1 VSVEGSSDAVVP
13 RQTYATHAANR
24 YQGCAMTTI
33 PQETFA
39 SLLRT
44 FRQER
49 KQTQSSLADTAGYDR
64 SYISYLE
71 RGLRN
76 PTRDVVLK
84 IAGVLGLSPSDR
96 DTLLLSARFAAEDE
110 RSGGSI
116 DLNDRIIELVA
127 RSINDLPE
135 PRRNQFRDELA
146 GFLRYL
152 RSRYHLA
159 TDQELQE
166 PDNHAQVNLIR

>member
-1 VSVEGSSDAVVP
+1 
-13 RQTYATHAANR
+13 
-24 YQGCAMTTI
+24 MTTPI

-49 KQTQSSLADTAGYDR
+49 KLTQSSLADTAGYDR

-76 PTRDVVLK
+76 PTRDVVLT
-84 IAGVLGLSPSDR
+84 IARVLGLSPSER
-96 DTLLLSARFAAEDE
+96 NALLLSARFAAE
-110 RSGGSI
+110 GSPSDTSI
-116 DLNDRIIELVA
+116 NLNDRLVELVA

-146 GFLRYL
+146 AFLRYL
-152 RSRYHLA
+152 RSRYDL
-159 TDQELQE
+159 TTNGELRA
-166 PDNHAQVNLIR
+166 PDSRERIDPAHQRSGD

>member
-1 VSVEGSSDAVVP
+1 
-13 RQTYATHAANR
+13 
-24 YQGCAMTTI
+24 MTTI

-49 KQTQSSLADTAGYDR
+49 KLTQSSLADAAGYDR
-64 SYISYLE
+64 SYLSYLE

-84 IAGVLGLSPSDR
+84 IAEVLGLSPSER
-96 DTLLLSARFAAEDE
+96 DALLLSARFAAEDAH
-110 RSGGSI
+110 SGI
-116 DLNDRIIELVA
+116 AINLNDHIIELVA

-146 GFLRYL
+146 AYLRYL
-152 RSRYHLA
+152 RSRYNLA
-159 TDQELQE
+159 TDQELRA
-166 PDNHAQVNLIR
+166 PDTLERVNRIR

>member
-1 VSVEGSSDAVVP
+1 
-13 RQTYATHAANR
+13 
-24 YQGCAMTTI
+24 MTTSI

-49 KQTQSSLADTAGYDR
+49 RWTQSSLADAAGYDR

-76 PTRDVVLK
+76 PTRDVVLTL
-84 IAGVLGLSPSDR
+84 ARVLALSPSER
-96 DTLLLSARFAAEDE
+96 DTLLLSARFAAENDQPGITI
-110 RSGGSI
+110 S
-116 DLNDRIIELVA
+116 LNDRLVELVA
-127 RSINDLPE
+127 QSINDLSA
-135 PRRNQFRDELA
+135 PRRSQFRDELA

-152 RSRYHLA
+152 RSRYELA
-159 TDQELQE
+159 TDDELRVAE
-166 PDNHAQVNLIR
+166 SDDRIDPVYRDSGD

>member
-1 VSVEGSSDAVVP
+1 M
-13 RQTYATHAANR
+13 T
-24 YQGCAMTTI
+24 TTI

-44 FRQER
+44 YRQER
-49 KQTQSSLADTAGYDR
+49 KNLTQSALAVAAGYDR

-76 PTRDVVLK
+76 PTREVVLT
-84 IAGVLGLSPSDR
+84 IAQVLELSPSER
-96 DTLLLSARFAAEDE
+96 NALLLSARFAADDAQP
-110 RSGGSI
+110 SSSI
-116 DLNDRIIELVA
+116 NLNDRVVELVA

-135 PRRNQFRDELA
+135 ARRSQFRDELA

-152 RSRYHLA
+152 RSRYNLA
-159 TDQELQE
+159 TEEELRASGRSERPNRGHEQSGG
-166 PDNHAQVNLIR
+166 